1 MESSDSAKKLE
12 LAEAHKNKGNEF
24 FKNSAFSDAIDWYT
38 QAIDVDVEDAKK
50 QAIYYS
56 NRAFAHLKLE
66 NYGFAIEDAT
76 KAIAKDPNFA
86 KGYYRRASA
95 YFALGK
101 YKQAAANFK
110 RVLDISGDKDA
121 EEKYKLATKMNKA
134 QLLAEAISVQDSLDQ
149 AALASINDMHVPD
162 SYNGPRLED
171 DQEITQEWVIS
182 LLEWMRDQKNLH
194 KKYLWKLLFKIRD
207 ILKALPTLVEVD
219 VPKGK
224 EITVCGDTHGQFYDV
239 LNIFKLNGYPSDENP
254 YLFNGDFVDRGSFSV
269 EVIVCLLAWKAFNP
283 NCMHLTRG
291 NHEAKSMN
299 KLYGFE
305 GEVLHKYDSKVYDI
319 FCEIF
324 CCLPLVY
331 ILGKKVMVTHGGL
344 FSKDGIK
351 LEDIKKVDRI
361 REPPEDGI
369 MCELLWSDPH
379 PQNGRHPSK
388 RGVGCGFGPDVA
400 HRFLDDNGL
409 NILVRSH
416 EMKQNGYEEEANGRV
431 ITIFSAPNYCD
442 QMGNKGAFIRFNGDN
457 MKPKFTTFDAVE
469 HPKIPVMAYARNMN
483 SWM

>member
-1 MESSDSAKKLE
+1 
-12 LAEAHKNKGNEF
+12 
-24 FKNSAFSDAIDWYT
+24 
-38 QAIDVDVEDAKK
+38 
-50 QAIYYS
+50 
-56 NRAFAHLKLE
+56 
-66 NYGFAIEDAT
+66 
-76 KAIAKDPNFA
+76 
-86 KGYYRRASA
+86 
-95 YFALGK
+95 
-101 YKQAAANFK
+101 
-110 RVLDISGDKDA
+110 
-121 EEKYKLATKMNKA
+121 
-134 QLLAEAISVQDSLDQ
+134 
-149 AALASINDMHVPD
+149 
-162 SYNGPRLED
+162 
-171 DQEITQEWVIS
+171 
-182 LLEWMRDQKNLH
+182 
-194 KKYLWKLLFKIRD
+194 
-207 ILKALPTLVEVD
+207 LKALPTLVEVD

-239 LNIFKLNGYPSDENP
+239 LNIFNLNGYPSEDNP

-269 EVIVCLLAWKAFNP
+269 EVIVCLLAWKAYNP

-305 GEVLHKYDSKVYDI
+305 GEVLHKYDSKTYDI
-319 FCEIF
+319 FCDIF

-344 FSKDGIK
+344 FSKDGVK

-361 REPPEDGI
+361 REPPEEGI

-388 RGVGCGFGPDVA
+388 RGVGVGFGPDVA

-409 NILVRSH
+409 ELLVRSH
-416 EMKQNGYEEEANGRV
+416 EMKQNGYEEEAKGRV

-457 MKPKFTTFDAVE
+457 MKPKFTTFQAVE
-469 HPKIPVMAYARNMN
+469 HPKIPVMAYARNTS